1 MRRHS
6 RMPHYTSSHL
16 LAVPLIVA
24 VVCLLLV
31 NQHPSPVD
39 DHPCFED
46 AIAFVSVSLGIIT
59 NFLILEAR
67 PRAECRPVHLRHARR
82 GARISCRNRDLGAVR
97 AAKDSDGGTDHILV
111 AYSRQAERADPAAA
125 AVPLACVGEPRAP
138 AAPAA
143 LHACDRIC
151 ARPAAHAARRS

>member
-1 MRRHS
+1 M
-6 RMPHYTSSHL
+6 
-16 LAVPLIVA
+16 
-24 VVCLLLV
+24 
-31 NQHPSPVD
+31 
-39 DHPCFED
+39 
-46 AIAFVSVSLGIIT
+46 
-59 NFLILEAR
+59 LEAR
-67 PRAECRPVHLRHARR
+67 PRAEYRPVHLCHARR
-82 GARISCRNRDLGAVR
+82 SARLSRRNHDLGAVR